1 MTDEEL
7 LDAFPGVRIDAD
19 NAAWHRGLLERRLL
33 VNWCRDCS
41 RWHHPPRPLCPAC
54 WSRSITP
61 TEVAGDGFVALVTAL
76 RQGAPQPGVDYAD
89 GGHALVAV
97 ELDEQPGLRL
107 AGTVVGT
114 AAGEIRV
121 GDRVRALWRDIPGRL
136 PRADFEIVGGA
147 VGTAGASAG
156 EGAGR

>member
-33 VNWCRDCS
+33 VNRCDDCG

-54 WSRSITP
+54 WGRSITH
-61 TEVAGDGFVALVTAL
+61 TEVAGDGFVVLVTAL
-76 RQGAPQPGVDYAD
+76 RQGPPQPGVDYGD

-114 AAGEIRV
+114 PTAEIRV

-136 PRADFEIVGGA
+136 PRADFEIV
-147 VGTAGASAG
+147 AGAAGTGRVAGG
-156 EGAGR
+156 EGASR

>member
-19 NAAWHRGLLERRLL
+19 NAAWHRGLLDRRLL
-33 VNWCRDCS
+33 LNRCDDCS

-54 WSRSITP
+54 WGRSITP

-114 AAGEIRV
+114 PAGEIRV
-121 GDRVRALWRDIPGRL
+121 GDRVRALWRHIPGRL
-136 PRADFEIVGGA
+136 PRADFEIVPAAAPGRGA
-147 VGTAGASAG
+147 TG